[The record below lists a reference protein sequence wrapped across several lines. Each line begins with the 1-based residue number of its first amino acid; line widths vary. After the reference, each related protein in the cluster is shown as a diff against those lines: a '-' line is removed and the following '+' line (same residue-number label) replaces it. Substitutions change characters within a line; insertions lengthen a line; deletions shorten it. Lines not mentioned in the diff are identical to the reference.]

1 MSKMLKPGI
10 NVKPG
15 SSKENKTGS
24 LRNYYPKFDHA
35 KCIACGTCETYCPEG
50 IIFGDKEHKYDADL
64 DYCKGCGICANICP
78 VKCIEMLLEVR

>member
-15 SSKENKTGS
+15 TSKENKPA
-24 LRNYYPKFDHA
+24 LAHPYPKFDHA

-50 IIFGDKEHKYDADL
+50 IIFGTKNTNTMQISIIAKVAESKTFA
-64 DYCKGCGICANICP
+64 